1 MVAELTALR
10 DQIDEVDKALLSLL
24 AKRLELVAEVGEVKS
39 KYGLPIY
46 VPEREAAMLA
56 SRREEAAAL
65 GVPPDLIEDVL
76 RRVMRESYS
85 SENDKGFKT
94 LCPNL
99 RPVVIVG
106 GGGQMGRLFEK
117 MLTLSGYRVRILEK
131 EDWPRAT
138 EIVAD
143 AGMVIVSVPIHTTA
157 ETIARLP
164 SLPAD
169 CILVDLAS
177 IKAEPLQAMLAA
189 V

>member
-46 VPEREAAMLA
+46 VPEREASMLA
-56 SRREEAAAL
+56 SRRKEAAAL

-94 LCPNL
+94 LCPSL

-106 GGGQMGRLFEK
+106 GVAGIDALKALRAVDVVGAVDQPVGIEHDNGVDAHLAAALANLFMPVNRRL
-117 MLTLSGYRVRILEK
+117 
-131 EDWPRAT
+131 
-138 EIVAD
+138 
-143 AGMVIVSVPIHTTA
+143 TTA
-157 ETIARLP
+157 EVFPRNFRKVHRRHVR
-164 SLPAD
+164 D
-169 CILVDLAS
+169 FCC
-177 IKAEPLQAMLAA
+177 
-189 V
+189 